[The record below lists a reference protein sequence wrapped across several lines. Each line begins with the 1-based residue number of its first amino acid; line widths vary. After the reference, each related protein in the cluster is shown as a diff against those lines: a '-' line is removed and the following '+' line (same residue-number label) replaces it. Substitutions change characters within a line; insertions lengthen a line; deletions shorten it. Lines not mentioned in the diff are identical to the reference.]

1 MVTGG
6 IGCGCSRGLAH
17 DGDDLGTSLL
27 NLAEEGSIKIGIIV
41 DDLTGG
47 LSTDSC
53 MESVGVLGGRV
64 ITPDDEVL
72 DLFGMATNLVSNL
85 ANSSALVKSGESAEL
100 RFGD

>member
-1 MVTGG
+1 
-6 IGCGCSRGLAH
+6 
-17 DGDDLGTSLL
+17 
-27 NLAEEGSIKIGIIV
+27 
-41 DDLTGG
+41 
-47 LSTDSC
+47 